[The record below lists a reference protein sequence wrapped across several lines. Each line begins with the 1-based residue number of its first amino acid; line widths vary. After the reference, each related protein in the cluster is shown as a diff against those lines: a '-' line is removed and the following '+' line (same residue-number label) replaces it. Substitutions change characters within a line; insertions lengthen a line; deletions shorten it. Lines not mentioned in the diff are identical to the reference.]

1 MSVEF
6 EPVKIGQPR
15 RRLDA
20 VSIGAVVVAI
30 ALAAAI
36 LKPWNVGSEAGD
48 AGAAAEASA
57 QPAGST
63 AGTASLTGPHST
75 AEVALPR
82 ILRSGSASS
91 PTWADIEPVVRR
103 HEDWGIRAIVIK
115 SSTDAAP
122 SASGSASAN
131 QRFAERWIP
140 LTFDAVEPS
149 AYVDSSDR
157 SIVALGIT
165 FPTSHTPLD
174 VRIWRVGSAGLE
186 WVDTAALDSLPS
198 GGGFLYA
205 RPGIVGGSTQAW
217 AAGTY
222 RVDVLVDGSIRRFGV
237 TIPDRFSNVP
247 APSGRP
253 SLRDVGELIDPG
265 KAPLPDLPIGLFAT
279 VDGVAVP
286 LPADEGPPLD
296 EAAAWLDVDPGT
308 RRAPRRFVAAEYL
321 PRANGLGV
329 MLPPGSVVQSASI
342 ARLAPEPL
350 AAVPQQ
356 VEDGAAT
363 GAPASHV
370 LFHAPD
376 GRAWVP
382 GTYQLSVVWADADG
396 LHDRS
401 WHAELRPGPLQSAPR
416 MLAAA
421 RGWARYA
428 GATGVILGT
437 AEPLEGGPRGAAI
450 RLLRISPEP
459 ETAYPAPSGVG
470 CGGTVVDGRPGIL
483 GFAYP
488 ADHYVTAA
496 GARIL
501 LPYLRRDD
509 QVMMTAAFGIPG
521 LILVAPARSPTLA
534 SATYRFTVGNGE
546 DTQSYAICL
555 GMALF
560 DD

>member
-1 MSVEF
+1 VSVEF

-15 RRLDA
+15 RPLDA

-36 LKPWNVGSEAGD
+36 LKPWNAGSEADD

-57 QPAGST
+57 QAAGLT
-63 AGTASLTGPHST
+63 AGTASLTRPHST
-75 AEVALPR
+75 AGVALPR
-82 ILRSGSASS
+82 ILRSVSASS

-115 SSTDAAP
+115 SSTDATPSTSGSA
-122 SASGSASAN
+122 SASGSATAN
-131 QRFAERWIP
+131 QRFAERWVP
-140 LTFDAVEPS
+140 LPFDAVEPA

-174 VRIWRVGSAGLE
+174 ARIWRIGPAGLE
-186 WVDTAALDSLPS
+186 WVDTEALDSVPS

-205 RPGIVGGSTQAW
+205 RPGIAGGLTRAW
-217 AAGTY
+217 APGTY

-265 KAPLPDLPIGLFAT
+265 KAPVPDLPIGLFAT

-296 EAAAWLDVDPGT
+296 EAGAWLDVDPGT

-329 MLPPGSVVQSASI
+329 MLPPGSVVQSASM

-350 AAVPQQ
+350 PVVPPR
-356 VEDGAAT
+356 VDDGAAT
-363 GAPASHV
+363 AGAANAHV
-370 LFHAPD
+370 LFQAPD
-376 GRAWVP
+376 GRPWEP

-401 WHAELRPGPLQSAPR
+401 WHAELRPGPLHAAPR
-416 MLAAA
+416 LLAAA

-428 GATGVILGT
+428 GAIGVILGT
-437 AEPLEGGPRGAAI
+437 AEPLEGGP
-450 RLLRISPEP
+450 
-459 ETAYPAPSGVG
+459 
-470 CGGTVVDGRPGIL
+470 
-483 GFAYP
+483 
-488 ADHYVTAA
+488 
-496 GARIL
+496 
-501 LPYLRRDD
+501 RDD

-534 SATYRFTVGNGE
+534 SATYRFTVGNAQ